1 MSVLFAYITHENP
14 FGHPP
19 IASIKT
25 NFLIRNQRRHSSG
38 SPHMSTWW
46 IMSESATVVER
57 GGAKDNSLF
66 IHQGIKER
74 DDNKEEE

>member
-1 MSVLFAYITHENP
+1 MDN
-14 FGHPP
+14 
-19 IASIKT
+19 
-25 NFLIRNQRRHSSG
+25 
-38 SPHMSTWW
+38 
-46 IMSESATVVER
+46 ESATVVER